1 MKLFLAIP
9 KAIIMES
16 NFKFARLIVSSLD
29 RYKEQSARMMGHL
42 ISNAPRLIR
51 PYTEPVLRVLVPKLK
66 EPPEISHPAVTL
78 SVLEAIGELATVSGP
93 EMVKWMKELLPI
105 ILEILSESS
114 GKSSIN

>member
-1 MKLFLAIP
+1 
-9 KAIIMES
+9 
-16 NFKFARLIVSSLD
+16 
-29 RYKEQSARMMGHL
+29 MMGHL

-66 EPPEISHPAVTL
+66 EPPETSHPAVTL

-105 ILEILSESS
+105 ILDILSESS
-114 GKSSIN
+114 GKLMTWHVYCESIRMYVFDDMKHETFR

>member
-1 MKLFLAIP
+1 MLYALWFLIRTP
-9 KAIIMES
+9 HNYPLKTI
-16 NFKFARLIVSSLD
+16 

-66 EPPEISHPAVTL
+66 EPPEVSHPAVTL
-78 SVLEAIGELATVSGP
+78 SVLEAIGELATVSGT

-105 ILEILSESS
+105 ILDILSESS
-114 GKSSIN
+114 GEIECESVRLSV

>member
-1 MKLFLAIP
+1 MF
-9 KAIIMES
+9 
-16 NFKFARLIVSSLD
+16 LIVFRDTALPNRLFPHV

-42 ISNAPRLIR
+42 ITNAPRLIR

-66 EPPEISHPAVTL
+66 EPPEVSHPAVTL

-114 GKSSIN
+114 GRPY